1 MNKEEQEWI
10 YKERAVLV
18 GVDVP
23 DDPGEINGD
32 FDRSMEELHNL
43 AKACLIEPVALVT
56 QKMAAVNKGLYI
68 GTGKVQEV
76 REIAKR
82 LDADLVI
89 FDNSLTP
96 SQLSNLQDELG
107 MPVID
112 RTALILDIFESRART
127 REAKL
132 QVETAK
138 LQYLLPRL
146 VAMHEALTRQGG
158 TSGSMSS
165 RGAGEK
171 KLELD
176 RRRIEHRLV

>member
-89 FDNSLTP
+89 FDNSMTP
-96 SQLSNLQDELG
+96 SQLSNL
-107 MPVID
+107 
-112 RTALILDIFESRART
+112 
-127 REAKL
+127 
-132 QVETAK
+132 
-138 LQYLLPRL
+138 
-146 VAMHEALTRQGG
+146 
-158 TSGSMSS
+158 
-165 RGAGEK
+165 
-171 KLELD
+171 
-176 RRRIEHRLV
+176 